1 MKTKIKRQFEIFST
15 YVKGKIK
22 FDLVAGVTVALIAI
36 PQAMA
41 YATIAGVNPIFGL
54 YTAIIP
60 AIIGSLFGSS
70 NQLVTG
76 PTNATALV
84 TASILII
91 YADQSDYIEFVF
103 LIAIL
108 SGIIRLILGLLGLGT
123 IIRYVSNSVLTGFL
137 SGAGTLIIINQ
148 LGNIF
153 GIARHHGENSLVVLM
168 QFFRSL
174 PETNVHV
181 LITGL
186 FTIAVLFIGKKI
198 SQRLPNALIAVA
210 ITTVFVYFSGWQ
222 NYGVSLIGEI
232 NALSSVFPSFHI
244 PELPIKNISLYIN
257 SAFALSVFS
266 LVEAGSISKA
276 VGLTTGR
283 KENPSKEFIGQGFA
297 SMVGG
302 FFQCIPSSGSP
313 SRSAVNLSSGAKT
326 KMAGVFSG
334 IFVLFAIMTIR
345 NLIGYIPI
353 ASLSAVVIVSAIS
366 LFNREQILLTWRS
379 RIVSRVVLLVTFLS
393 TLLLPLQYAIY
404 IGIILSILIYLVESS
419 RVNITY
425 LTVNKKGEFM
435 EHELN
440 EILRTKPEIAII
452 NVEGAL
458 FFGAV
463 SDLEEKLDRVFKTG
477 VKVVILRMRRMKHL
491 ASTGISSLKLL
502 ASRAEQQGIPLLFCG
517 ISEEVETVFNASGL
531 GAKIGL
537 QMTFKAT
544 QTLFEST
551 TEAIKKAKE
560 ICEFQDKIASQDT

>member
-1 MKTKIKRQFEIFST
+1 MNTKIEHQLEVFST
-15 YVKGKIK
+15 YIKGKIK
-22 FDLVAGVTVALIAI
+22 FDLIAGLTVALIAI

-84 TASILII
+84 TASILIV

-108 SGIIRLILGLLGLGT
+108 SGVIRLILGLLGLGT

-148 LGNIF
+148 LGNLF
-153 GIARHHGENSLVVLM
+153 GLPRHHGKNSLIVLM
-168 QFFRSL
+168 QFFRGL
-174 PETNVHV
+174 EETNGYV

-186 FTIAVLFIGKKI
+186 LTIAVLFIGKKI
-198 SQRLPNALIAVA
+198 SRRLPSALIAVVFG
-210 ITTVFVYFSGWQ
+210 TVFVYFTGWQ
-222 NYGVSLIGEI
+222 NYGVNLIGDI
-232 NALSSVFPSFHI
+232 KTLTYVVPAFHI
-244 PELPIKNISLYIN
+244 PELPIENVSLYISN
-257 SAFALSVFS
+257 AFALSVFS

-276 VGLTTGR
+276 IGLTTER
-283 KENPSKEFIGQGFA
+283 KENPSKEFIGQGLA
-297 SMVGG
+297 SLVGG
-302 FFQCIPSSGSP
+302 FFQCMPSSGSP

-334 IFVLFAIMTIR
+334 VFVLLAILTIT

-366 LFNREQILLTWRS
+366 LFNKEQILLTWRS
-379 RIVSRVVLLVTFLS
+379 RIVSRVVLLATFLS

-419 RVNITY
+419 HVNITY

-440 EILRTKPEIAII
+440 EILRTNPEIAII

-463 SDLEEKLDRVFKTG
+463 SELEEKLDNIFKTG

-491 ASTGISSLKLL
+491 ASTGVSSLKIL

-517 ISEEVETVFNASGL
+517 LSEEIETVFNASGL
-531 GAKIGL
+531 GAKIGS

-544 QTLFEST
+544 QILFEST
-551 TEAIKKAKE
+551 TEAIKKAEE
-560 ICEFQDKIASQDT
+560 ICESQDKIAL